1 MLLLKR
7 LKRHWRIIKT
17 IRNLLMLNE
26 TTLDSD
32 IIEAYQATDFQVK
45 AEQPFTLNIGLPSQP
60 LEALYK
66 SSRVN
71 SATFITAFNP
81 FSQPLSEDENRLR
94 NAKLIDEI
102 KQRSLK
108 FIAGIGQDPER
119 KWPGEDSIL
128 VLGLGLEAAKA
139 LGKHYEQNAIVWCD
153 ADAVPQL
160 ILLV

>member
-1 MLLLKR
+1 
-7 LKRHWRIIKT
+7 
-17 IRNLLMLNE
+17 MLNE

-32 IIEAYQATDFQVK
+32 IIEAYQATDFQVN
-45 AEQPFTLNIGLPSQP
+45 AEQPFTLNIGIPSQP
-60 LEALYK
+60 LEVLYK

-71 SATFITAFNP
+71 SATFITAYNP

-94 NAKLIDEI
+94 NGKLIDEI